1 MKLHTIAMTSFAAT
15 SAAVLL
21 AANLSSAAL
30 AQSAARVQIPLTSS
44 DVRTFN
50 DCMAMNY
57 AQMHA
62 HVSCIDIMQKVKLT
76 ATDLA
81 LIKDCKEQTRDM
93 MVQDKGCM
101 IMNDK
106 YPEILL
112 LK

>member
-1 MKLHTIAMTSFAAT
+1 MA
-15 SAAVLL
+15 
-21 AANLSSAAL
+21 
-30 AQSAARVQIPLTSS
+30 PS
-44 DVRTFN
+44 DLKVFN

-57 AQMHA
+57 QEMHS
-62 HVSCIDIMQKVKLT
+62 HISCIDIMQKVKLT
-76 ATDLA
+76 ASDLA
-81 LIKDCKEQTRDM
+81 LIKDCKSQTRDM